1 MDDPMDYKIKDIKL
15 AEQGERQLEWAEAH
29 MPTLML
35 IRRELG
41 VSKPL
46 KGLRIAMLLHVT
58 KETGVLARTIAAAGG
73 EVYLGGSN
81 PLSTQDDIAAAL
93 ASEGMH
99 VFAWKGQTDKDYND
113 NIKAILGSK
122 PDLIM
127 DDGADLHAATH
138 QKYKNLRIIGG
149 TEETTTGITRLK
161 AMEEEKVL
169 RYPVIAVNNAYTKY
183 LFDNRY
189 GTGQSG
195 VDGVIRATNI
205 MISGKVAVV
214 AGYGWVGR
222 GVAMRLHGMGARV
235 IVTEVNPFRALE
247 AIMDGYGVMTMADAA
262 KEGDLFITA
271 TGDTNVITYDNMLR
285 MKDGAI
291 MANVGHF
298 DVEIDMRALNQKAKR
313 TKQIRDHLKEFELS
327 NGRKVYVLAEGRL
340 VNLGAA
346 EGHPSE
352 VMDLSFANQALAAV
366 NIVKNGKSLGNKV
379 YNVPEETD
387 ERIAKLKLKSMGISI
402 DALTKEQKEYMT
414 QWRYGT

>member
-1 MDDPMDYKIKDIKL
+1 MDYKVKDIKL
-15 AEQGERQLEWAEAH
+15 AEQGKRQLEWAEAH
-29 MPTLML
+29 MPTLMM
-35 IRRELG
+35 IRKELST
-41 VSKPL
+41 SKPL
-46 KGLRIAMLLHVT
+46 KGMRIAMVLHVT
-58 KETGVLARTIAAAGG
+58 KETGVLARTITAAGG
-73 EVYLGGSN
+73 EVYLAGSN

-99 VFAWKGQTDKDYND
+99 VYAWKGQNDKDYVD
-113 NIKAILGSK
+113 NMKIILDANPK
-122 PDLIM
+122 LIM
-127 DDGADLHAATH
+127 DDGADLHAMIH
-138 QKYKNLRIIGG
+138 KEYKKLDVMGG

-161 AMEEEKVL
+161 AMEEEGVL

-222 GVAMRLHGMGARV
+222 GVAMRLHGLGARV

-247 AIMDGYGVMTMADAA
+247 AVMDGYEVRQMSDASS
-262 KEGDLFITA
+262 EGDLFITA
-271 TGDTNVITYDNMLR
+271 TGDMKVITVPHMLK
-285 MKDGAI
+285 MKEGAI

-298 DVEIDMRALNQKAKR
+298 DVEIDMKDLVKKAKK
-313 TKQIRDHLKEFELS
+313 TKQIREHLIEYTLS
-327 NGRKVYVLAEGRL
+327 NGKRVYVLAEGRL

-352 VMDLSFANQALAAV
+352 VMDLSFSNQALAAV
-366 NIVKNGKSLGNKV
+366 HVAKDGKGLDNKV
-379 YNVPEETD
+379 YEVPPETD
-387 ERIAKLKLKSMGISI
+387 ERIARLKLKSMGIEI
-402 DALTKEQKEYMT
+402 DALTPEQKEYMT

>member
-1 MDDPMDYKIKDIKL
+1 MDYKIKDIKL

-29 MPTLML
+29 MPVLMA
-35 IRRELG
+35 IRKEL
-41 VSKPL
+41 SASRPL
-46 KGLRIAMLLHVT
+46 KGLKVAMLLHVT
-58 KETGVLARTIAAAGG
+58 KETGVLARTVAAAGG
-73 EVYLGGSN
+73 EVFLGGSN
-81 PLSTQDDIAAAL
+81 PLSTQDDVAAAL
-93 ASEGMH
+93 ANSGMC
-99 VFAWKGQTDKDYND
+99 VYAWKGQSDSDYERNMRV
-113 NIKAILGSK
+113 ILDAR
-122 PDLIM
+122 PDVVM
-127 DDGADLHAATH
+127 DDGADLHAMVH
-138 QKYKNLRIIGG
+138 KEYGKLRIIGG

-161 AMEEEKVL
+161 SMEEEKVL

-205 MISGKVAVV
+205 MISGKVAAV

-222 GVAMRLHGMGARV
+222 GVAMRLHGLGARV

-247 AIMDGYGVMTMADAA
+247 AVMDGYEVRKMSEAA
-262 KEGDLFITA
+262 KNADLFITA
-271 TGDTNVITYDNMLR
+271 TGDKNVITPEHMLS

-298 DVEIDMRALNQKAKR
+298 DVEIDVRELAKR
-313 TKQIRDHLKEFELS
+313 AKKTRLIREHLREYTLQ
-327 NGRKVYVLAEGRL
+327 NGRRIYLLAEGRL

-366 NIVKNGKSLGNKV
+366 HIAKDGRGLDNKV
-379 YNVPEETD
+379 YEVSRETD
-387 ERIAKLKLKSMGISI
+387 ERIARLKLGSMGIGI
-402 DALTKEQKEYMT
+402 DALTAEQKEYMK